1 MIEGEPHPADAQD
14 VVIENYDL
22 PLNLMLAMSAQIVV
36 GDLAACIAAIRPRY
50 TSAAANVSSPKEACL
65 GV

>member
-1 MIEGEPHPADAQD
+1 
-14 VVIENYDL
+14 
-22 PLNLMLAMSAQIVV
+22 MLAMSAQIVV

-50 TSAAANVSSPKEACL
+50 TPAATNATPSKEEYL